1 MSHIQI
7 EMCTVRRDATR
18 RRVTNTSAGVYV
30 ELSQTSHAEVKEL
43 KKTSSHSLEFEK
55 SPLQTLFW
63 RLAKNMINDA
73 ELVS

>member
-1 MSHIQI
+1 MKALKEGRSINNFAVHAHTIHI
-7 EMCTVRRDATR
+7 VG
-18 RRVTNTSAGVYV
+18 NSNK
-30 ELSQTSHAEVKEL
+30 AEVKEL

>member
-1 MSHIQI
+1 M
-7 EMCTVRRDATR
+7 
-18 RRVTNTSAGVYV
+18 
-30 ELSQTSHAEVKEL
+30 ELAKSNKPTDVKEL